1 MTLASSPEAA
11 HLRALSQLTLNKQE
25 PGSSALREALS
36 HVAGLD
42 AGGRADF
49 VHLADSHHVL
59 VRALQAVHSL
69 AAGTADTALIAWTET
84 TLAAEH
90 DRIDNALRHLD
101 SVCRELEA
109 ARCPVVVMKSLD
121 HWPDLG
127 NDLDLFSPAPERCIV
142 RLMREKFHAH
152 LEPRSWGDRLANKW
166 NFALPGLREAI
177 EVHAQRLGQ
186 TGEHTA
192 LARRVLERAVPR
204 EVGGYVFRVPAP
216 EERIIIATLQRMYRH
231 FYFRICD
238 VLDTAALVE
247 SGALNFA
254 ELRRSADLGGIWPG
268 VATFLVIVSDY
279 VKSYRGQGVDLPREV
294 LAAAKFG
301 GNKIA
306 VRGRFLRFPVMP
318 EGAGLY
324 GLQMR
329 HTATSGNFPAAL
341 RLSLLPPLAS
351 VAALAYRVTG
361 SDKGIW

>member
-1 MTLASSPEAA
+1 MTLTSSPETR
-11 HLRALSQLTLNKQE
+11 HLRALSQLTLNQQE
-25 PGSSALREALS
+25 PGSSALRDALTYI
-36 HVAGLD
+36 AELD
-42 AGGRADF
+42 ATGRAQLLS
-49 VHLADSHHVL
+49 LADSHHVL
-59 VRALQAVHSL
+59 VRALQTVRAL
-69 AAGTADTALIAWTET
+69 AAGTSDTGLIAW
-84 TLAAEH
+84 AESALTAEQA
-90 DRIDNALRHLD
+90 RIDNALRHLD
-101 SVCRELEA
+101 AVCRELEA
-109 ARCPVVVMKSLD
+109 ARCPAVVMKSLD

-127 NDLDLFSPAPERCIV
+127 NDLDLVTTASERDIV
-142 RLMREKFHAH
+142 RIMRGNFQAH
-152 LEPRSWGDRLANKW
+152 VEPRSWGDRLANKW

-192 LARRVLERAVPR
+192 LARRVIERAVAR
-204 EVGGYVFRVPAP
+204 ELGGYVFRVPAP
-216 EERIIIATLQRMYRH
+216 EERVIIATLQRMYRH

-238 VLDTAALVE
+238 VLDTAALLE
-247 SGALNFA
+247 NGAVSFF

-279 VKSYRGQGVDLPREV
+279 VRSYRGQGLELPHEV
-294 LAAAKFG
+294 LAASKFG
-301 GNKIA
+301 GDKIS
-306 VRGRFLRFPVMP
+306 VRNRFLRFPVLP

-329 HTATSGNFPAAL
+329 HTAGSGNLPAAL

>member
-1 MTLASSPEAA
+1 VTLASSPETS
-11 HLRALSQLTLNKQE
+11 HLRALSQLTLNQQA
-25 PGSSALREALS
+25 PGSSALQEALNY
-36 HVAGLD
+36 VADLD
-42 AGGRADF
+42 ASGRTEL
-49 VHLADSHHVL
+49 VRLADSHHVL
-59 VRALQAVHSL
+59 VRALQAVHDQ
-69 AAGTADTALIAWTET
+69 AAGTSDTGVIAWTES
-84 TLAAEH
+84 TLAAEQA
-90 DRIDNALRHLD
+90 RIDNALRYLD
-101 SVCRELEA
+101 SVCREFEA
-109 ARCPVVVMKSLD
+109 VRCPVVVMKSLD

-127 NDLDLFSPAPERCIV
+127 NDLDLFSPASGHDIV
-142 RLMREKFHAH
+142 RLMRAKFQAH

-166 NFALPGLREAI
+166 NFAVPGLREAI

-192 LARRVLERAVPR
+192 LAGRVIERAVAK
-204 EVGGYVFRVPAP
+204 EVSSYVFRVPAP

-238 VLDTAALVE
+238 VLDTAVLVE
-247 SGALNFA
+247 SGAVNFA

-279 VKSYRGQGVDLPREV
+279 VKSYRGKGVELPREV

-301 GNKIA
+301 GDKIT

-329 HTATSGNFPAAL
+329 HTAASGNLPGAL

>member
-1 MTLASSPEAA
+1 MTLASSLENS

-25 PGSSALREALS
+25 PGSSTLQEALNYIS
-36 HVAGLD
+36 GLD
-42 AGGRADF
+42 ASSRKELLA
-49 VHLADSHHVL
+49 LADSHHVL
-59 VRALQAVHSL
+59 VRALQAVHAL
-69 AAGTADTALIAWTET
+69 AAASSDTGLIAWTET
-84 TLAAEH
+84 TLAAEQS
-90 DRIDNALRHLD
+90 RIDNALRHLD
-101 SVCRELEA
+101 LVCRELEA

-127 NDLDLFSPAPERCIV
+127 NDLDLVTTASERDIV
-142 RLMREKFHAH
+142 RIMRGNFQARV
-152 LEPRSWGDRLANKW
+152 EPRSWGDRLANKW
-166 NFALPGLREAI
+166 NFAVPGLPEAI

-192 LARRVLERAVPR
+192 LAGRVIKRSVTR

-247 SGALNFA
+247 SGAVNFA

-279 VKSYRGQGVDLPREV
+279 VKSYRLEAVDLPAEV
-294 LAAAKFG
+294 LAAARFG
-301 GNKIA
+301 GNKIT
-306 VRGRFLRFPVMP
+306 VPNRFLRFPLMP

-324 GLQMR
+324 KLQMGQ
-329 HTATSGNFPAAL
+329 TARRGNLPAAL

>member
-1 MTLASSPEAA
+1 MTLANAREQA

-25 PGSSALREALS
+25 PGSHALQEAFNYVS
-36 HVAGLD
+36 GLD
-42 AGGRADF
+42 TEDRAEL
-49 VHLADSHHVL
+49 VRLADSHHVL
-59 VRALQAVHSL
+59 VRALQTVHAL
-69 AAGTADTALIAWTET
+69 AAGTANTELIAWTEA
-84 TLAAEH
+84 TLATEQN
-90 DRIDNALRHLD
+90 RIENALRHLD

-109 ARCPVVVMKSLD
+109 ARCPAVVIKSLD

-127 NDLDLFSPAPERCIV
+127 NDLDLFSPASERSIV
-142 RLMREKFHAH
+142 RVMRDKFQAH
-152 LEPRSWGDRLANKW
+152 VEPRSWGDRLANKW
-166 NFALPGLREAI
+166 NFAVPGLREAI
-177 EVHAQRLGQ
+177 EVHARRLGQ
-186 TGEHTA
+186 TGEHIA
-192 LARRVLERAVPR
+192 LARRVIERAVAK
-204 EVGGYVFRVPAP
+204 EVGGYMFRVPAP

-247 SGALNFA
+247 SGAVNFQ
-254 ELRRSADLGGIWPG
+254 ELRRSADSGGIWPG

-279 VKSYRGQGVDLPREV
+279 VNTYRGESVDLPREV
-294 LAAAKFG
+294 LVAAKFG
-301 GNKIA
+301 GDKVT
-306 VRGRFLRFPVMP
+306 VRSRFLRFPLMP

-329 HTATSGNFPAAL
+329 HTAARGDVPAAL

>member
-1 MTLASSPEAA
+1 VTLASSPETS
-11 HLRALSQLTLNKQE
+11 HLRALSQLTLNTQE
-25 PGSSALREALS
+25 PGSSALREALNY
-36 HVAGLD
+36 VAGLD
-42 AGGRADF
+42 AEGRAQLLS
-49 VHLADSHHVL
+49 LADSHHVL
-59 VRALQAVHSL
+59 VRALQAIHAL
-69 AAGTADTALIAWTET
+69 AAGTCDTGLIAWTESA
-84 TLAAEH
+84 LAAEQA
-90 DRIDNALRHLD
+90 RIDNALRHLD
-101 SVCRELEA
+101 SVCRALEA

-127 NDLDLFSPAPERCIV
+127 NDLDLVTAASERAIV
-142 RLMREKFHAH
+142 RVMRTQFQAH
-152 LEPRSWGDRLANKW
+152 VEPRSWGDRLANKW

-186 TGEHTA
+186 TGEHTSLA
-192 LARRVLERAVPR
+192 LRVIARAVPR
-204 EVGGYVFRVPAP
+204 QLGGYIFRVPAP

-238 VLDTAALVE
+238 VLDTASLLE
-247 SGALNFA
+247 NGAVDFN

-268 VATFLVIVSDY
+268 VATFLLIVSDY
-279 VKSYRGQGVDLPREV
+279 VKSYRGQGVELPRAV
-294 LAAAKFG
+294 LGAAKFG
-301 GNKIA
+301 GERIS
-306 VRGRFLRFPVMP
+306 VRSRFLRFPLMP

-329 HTATSGNFPAAL
+329 HTAARGNLPAAL

>member
-1 MTLASSPEAA
+1 VTLASSPEAA
-11 HLRALSQLTLNKQE
+11 HLQALSQLTLNKQN
-25 PGSSALREALS
+25 PGSSSLREALS
-36 HVAGLD
+36 YVSGLD
-42 AGGRADF
+42 ADGRAELLS
-49 VHLADSHHVL
+49 LADSHHVL
-59 VRALQAVHSL
+59 VRALQAAHAL
-69 AAGTADTALIAWTET
+69 AAGTADASLIAWTET
-84 TLAAEH
+84 TLAAEQA
-90 DRIDNALRHLD
+90 RIDNALRHLD
-101 SVCRELEA
+101 AVCRELEA
-109 ARCPVVVMKSLD
+109 ARCPVAVMKSLD

-127 NDLDLFSPAPERCIV
+127 NDLDLFSPADQRSIV
-142 RLMREKFHAH
+142 RLMRSRFQARV
-152 LEPRSWGDRLANKW
+152 EPRSWGDRLANKW
-166 NFALPGLREAI
+166 NFGLPGLREAI

-192 LARRVLERAVPR
+192 LARRVLERAVTR
-204 EVGGYVFRVPAP
+204 EVGGYTFRVPAP

-247 SGALNFA
+247 SGAVDFG

-279 VKSYRGQGVDLPREV
+279 VKSYRGESVELSREV

-301 GNKIA
+301 SDKIT
-306 VRGRFLRFPVMP
+306 VRDRFLRFPVMP
-318 EGAGLY
+318 EGAELY

-329 HTATSGNFPAAL
+329 QTATSGNLPAAL

>member
-1 MTLASSPEAA
+1 MTLASSPETS
-11 HLRALSQLTLNKQE
+11 HLRALSQLALNRQQ
-25 PGSSALREALS
+25 PGSSALREALNY
-36 HVAGLD
+36 VCRLD
-42 AGGRADF
+42 ADGRAEF
-49 VHLADSHHVL
+49 VRLADSHHVL
-59 VRALQAVHSL
+59 VRALQAVHAL
-69 AAGTADTALIAWTET
+69 AAGAADTGLIAWTQSV
-84 TLAAEH
+84 LAAEQA
-90 DRIDNALRHLD
+90 RIDNALRHLD

-109 ARCPVVVMKSLD
+109 AGCPAVVIKSLD

-127 NDLDLFSPAPERCIV
+127 NDLDLFSHASERDLV
-142 RLMREKFHAH
+142 RLMRGKFQARV
-152 LEPRSWGDRLANKW
+152 EPRSWGDRLANKW
-166 NFALPGLREAI
+166 NFALPDLREAI
-177 EVHAQRLGQ
+177 EIHVQRLGQ

-192 LARRVLERAVPR
+192 LAHRVLDRALPR
-204 EVGGYVFRVPAP
+204 EVGGYIFRVPAP
-216 EERIIIATLQRMYRH
+216 EERIIVATLQRMYRH

-247 SGALNFA
+247 SGAVSFF

-279 VKSYRGQGVDLPREV
+279 VRSYRGEGVQLPREV
-294 LAAAKFG
+294 LAASKFG
-301 GNKIA
+301 GDKIS
-306 VRGRFLRFPVMP
+306 VRDRFLRFPVLP

-329 HTATSGNFPAAL
+329 HTATSGNLPAAL

>member
-1 MTLASSPEAA
+1 VTLASSPEVA
-11 HLRALSQLTLNKQE
+11 HLRALSQLTLNQQE
-25 PGSSALREALS
+25 PGCSALREALT
-36 HVAGLD
+36 HVSSLD
-42 AGGRADF
+42 ANGRAELQS
-49 VHLADSHHVL
+49 LADSHHVL

-69 AAGTADTALIAWTET
+69 AAGTAETGLISWAEA
-84 TLAAEH
+84 TLAAEQA
-90 DRIDNALRHLD
+90 RIDNAVRHLD
-101 SVCRELEA
+101 LVCRELEA
-109 ARCPVVVMKSLD
+109 ARSPVVVMKSLD

-127 NDLDLFSPAPERCIV
+127 NDLDLFSPADERRIV
-142 RLMREKFHAH
+142 RLMRGKLQANV
-152 LEPRSWGDRLANKW
+152 EPRSWGDRLANKW

-177 EVHAQRLGQ
+177 EVHVQRLGQ

-192 LARRVLERAVPR
+192 LARRVLERAVSK
-204 EVGGYVFRVPAP
+204 EVDGYVFRVPAP

-238 VLDTAALVE
+238 VVDTASLVE
-247 SGALNFA
+247 SGAVDFA

-279 VKSYRGQGVDLPREV
+279 VKFYRGEGVELPPEV

-301 GNKIA
+301 GDKIT
-306 VRGRFLRFPVMP
+306 VRSRFLRFPVMP
-318 EGAGLY
+318 EAAELY

-329 HTATSGNFPAAL
+329 QTAARGDVPAAL